1 MALMR
6 RELPS
11 GTIRMKPRRRGLRT
25 HPMSSAI
32 LATLAV
38 LVAYQLLSSAVF
50 WVQLRLDDLRYGY
63 PRSCQLDGYVGFGE
77 VNGLPTHFIALNLH
91 RQVMIYAIAGSD
103 PTHVLTIKGPY
114 LFGTNAQYV
123 PVRLRLIDVTGDR
136 YPDLVLDVD
145 HQHVVYVDE
154 PRLGTFRP
162 LLAQERAAAAR
173 VLGPAQ

>member
-11 GTIRMKPRRRGLRT
+11 GIIRMKPRRRGVRA
-25 HPMSSAI
+25 HPLSSAI

-38 LVAYQLLSSAVF
+38 WVAYQLLCSAVF
-50 WVQLRLDDLRYGY
+50 WAQLRLDDLRYGY
-63 PRSCQLDGYVGFGE
+63 PRSCQVDGYVGFGDA
-77 VNGLPTHFIALNLH
+77 NGLPTHFIALNLH

-114 LFGTNAQYV
+114 LFGNNQEYA
-123 PVRLRLIDVTGDR
+123 PVRLRLIDVTGDG

-145 HQHVVYVDE
+145 HQHVVYIDE
-154 PRLGTFRP
+154 PRLGTFR
-162 LLAQERAAAAR
+162 LLLPQERAAAAR

>member
-25 HPMSSAI
+25 HPLSSAI
-32 LATLAV
+32 LATLAI
-38 LVAYQLLSSAVF
+38 LVAYQLLGSAVF
-50 WVQLRLDDLRYGY
+50 WAQLRLDDLRFGY
-63 PRSCQLDGYVGFGE
+63 PRSCQVDGYAGFGE
-77 VNGLPTHFIALNLH
+77 ANGLPTHFIALNLR

-103 PTHVLTIKGPY
+103 PSHVLTIKGPY
-114 LFGTNAQYV
+114 LFGDHAAYA
-123 PVRLRLIDVTGDR
+123 PVRLRLVDVTGDG

-162 LLAQERAAAAR
+162 LR
-173 VLGPAQ
+173 PSD

>member
-11 GTIRMKPRRRGLRT
+11 GTIRMKPRRRGLRS
-25 HPMSSAI
+25 HPMSSAL

-50 WVQLRLDDLRYGY
+50 WAQLRLDDLRFGY

-77 VNGLPTHFIALNLH
+77 ANGLPTHLIALNLH
-91 RQVMIYAIAGSD
+91 RQVMIYAIAGRD
-103 PTHVLTIKGPY
+103 TTHVLTIKGPY
-114 LFGTNAQYV
+114 LFGTNEQYA
-123 PVRLRLIDVTGDR
+123 PVRLRLIDVTGDG

-145 HQHVVYVDE
+145 HQRVVYVDE

-162 LLAQERAAAAR
+162 LR
-173 VLGPAQ
+173 

>member
-11 GTIRMKPRRRGLRT
+11 GTIRMKPRRPRLRG
-25 HPMSSAI
+25 HPLSSAI

-38 LVAYQLLSSAVF
+38 FVAYQVLGSAVF

-63 PRSCQLDGYVGFGE
+63 PRSYQVDGYVGFGE
-77 VNGLPTHFIALNLH
+77 ANGLPTHFIALNLH

-103 PTHVLTIKGPY
+103 PTHVLIIKGPY
-114 LFGTNAQYV
+114 LFGTNEEYA
-123 PVRLRLIDVTGDR
+123 PVRLRLIDVTGDG

-145 HQHVVYVDE
+145 HQHMVYVDE

-162 LLAQERAAAAR
+162 LLPQERTAAAR
-173 VLGPAQ
+173 VLPSG

>member
-11 GTIRMKPRRRGLRT
+11 GTIRMKPRRPRLRT
-25 HPMSSAI
+25 YPMSSAI

-38 LVAYQLLSSAVF
+38 LVAYQLLSSTVF

-77 VNGLPTHFIALNLH
+77 ANGLPTHFIAVNLH
-91 RQVMIYAIAGSD
+91 RQVMIYAIAGSN

-114 LFGTNAQYV
+114 LFGTNEQYA
-123 PVRLRLIDVTGDR
+123 PVRLRLIDVTGDG

-145 HQHVVYVDE
+145 HQHAVYVDE
-154 PRLGTFRP
+154 PRLGTFRA
-162 LLAQERAAAAR
+162 LLPQERAAAAR

>member
-11 GTIRMKPRRRGLRT
+11 GTIRMKPRRRGLRS

-63 PRSCQLDGYVGFGE
+63 PRSSQLDGYVGFGE
-77 VNGLPTHFIALNLH
+77 ANGLPTHFIALNLH
-91 RQVMIYAIAGSD
+91 RQVMIYAIAGRD

-114 LFGTNAQYV
+114 LFGTTEQYA
-123 PVRLRLIDVTGDR
+123 PVRLRLIDVTGDG

-154 PRLGTFRP
+154 PQLGTFRP
-162 LLAQERAAAAR
+162 LLPQERAAAAR

>member
-11 GTIRMKPRRRGLRT
+11 GTIRMKPRRPGLRT
-25 HPMSSAI
+25 HPMSSAL

-63 PRSCQLDGYVGFGE
+63 PRSCQLDGYVGFGGTKCPPTPFITP
-77 VNGLPTHFIALNLH
+77 NLP

-114 LFGTNAQYV
+114 LFGTNEQYA
-123 PVRLRLIDVTGDR
+123 PVRLRLIDVTGDG
-136 YPDLVLDVD
+136 YPDLIVDVD

-162 LLAQERAAAAR
+162 LLSQERAATAR
-173 VLGPAQ
+173 V

>member
-11 GTIRMKPRRRGLRT
+11 GTIRMKPRRRGVRA
-25 HPMSSAI
+25 HPLSSAT

-38 LVAYQLLSSAVF
+38 LVAYQLFSSGVF
-50 WVQLRLDDLRYGY
+50 WAQVRLDDLRYGY
-63 PRSCQLDGYVGFGE
+63 PRSYQVDGYVGFGE
-77 VNGLPTHFIALNLH
+77 ANGLPTHFIALNLH

-103 PTHVLTIKGPY
+103 PTHVLAIKGPY
-114 LFGTNAQYV
+114 LFGDHAEYA
-123 PVRLRLIDVTGDR
+123 PVRLRLVDVTGDG

-162 LLAQERAAAAR
+162 LIPQERAATAR

>member
-91 RQVMIYAIAGSD
+91 RQVMIYGIAGSD
-103 PTHVLTIKGPY
+103 PTRVLTIKGPY
-114 LFGTNAQYV
+114 LFGTNEQYA
-123 PVRLRLIDVTGDR
+123 PVRLRLIDVTGDG

-154 PRLGTFRP
+154 PRLGAFH
-162 LLAQERAAAAR
+162 LLSPGERAAAAR
-173 VLGPAQ
+173 VLASGQ